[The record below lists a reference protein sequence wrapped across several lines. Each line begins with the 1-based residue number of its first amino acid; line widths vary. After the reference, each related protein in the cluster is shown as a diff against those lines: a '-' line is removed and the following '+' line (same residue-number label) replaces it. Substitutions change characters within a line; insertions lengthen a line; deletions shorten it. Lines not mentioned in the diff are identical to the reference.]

1 MCFLLWEK
9 SRKTWASCQPQR
21 RSIHE
26 EKKKAGEGGIF
37 HYNFLLPGS
46 FQISRRGSPLT
57 SQPMLG
63 APLRPQRRYRF
74 DAKTTFRPRDNGA
87 DLTQGALRLSPSQAR
102 LPPLLYSARCIH
114 QLSTS
119 SGANVGEQG
128 ERAAGE
134 GLKGGVGF
142 NF

>member
-1 MCFLLWEK
+1 MFLLWEK
-9 SRKTWASCQPQR
+9 SCKTWASCQPRLQ
-21 RSIHE
+21 RSIH

-57 SQPMLG
+57 SLPVLG

-74 DAKTTFRPRDNGA
+74 DAKRTFRPRDNGA
-87 DLTQGALRLSPSQAR
+87 DLTQGRRVYPQADLGSRRFFIPCGASTNSPTSAEPMGRAR
-102 LPPLLYSARCIH
+102 
-114 QLSTS
+114 
-119 SGANVGEQG
+119 
-128 ERAAGE
+128 RAGCAGE